1 MSVEVVVRGDDIKDV
16 VNAITRFNRLVK
28 KSEILEEVWNRQE
41 YLKPSKKKK
50 LKRERA
56 VIKRKR
62 QEKVEAKKNRNL
74 NNI

>member
-56 VIKRKR
+56 VIKRIR
-62 QEKVEAKKNRNL
+62 QEKLEAKKNRNL